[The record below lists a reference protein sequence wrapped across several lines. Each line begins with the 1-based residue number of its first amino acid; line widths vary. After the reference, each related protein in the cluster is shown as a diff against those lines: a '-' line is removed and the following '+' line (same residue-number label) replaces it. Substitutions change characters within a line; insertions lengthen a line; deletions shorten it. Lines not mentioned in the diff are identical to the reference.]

1 LEIIDPTPVHGRKIA
16 GAGAF
21 HTPPGTAI
29 QNKGNPMTQANQH
42 SGLQPAATTGRFQN
56 AYDQMEIIEKAR
68 RALLAR
74 KRFSVKNQIYI
85 AYALVFIFAL
95 IVAIVLIFNIYKIR
109 GRLDFLEVV
118 QEFTVEIQQ
127 ARRFEKNFFLYTTN
141 LNDALENIH
150 LARSIFAD
158 NAEQFIS
165 ILGYKQQQSFQHQL
179 EAYAGLLEEL
189 KTVERNDP
197 GKLSDPQFMAKIENE
212 LRQHGKNIVDS
223 AQGLMESERAELSRT
238 LDRKRNIHIFFL
250 VILLLF
256 LIVNAYL
263 LVSRIFK
270 NLNRFSG
277 YAQRIAAGDFTPITP
292 VRRYRDEFTDLS
304 VAINEMI
311 KEIANREAAL
321 IQIHKM
327 RAIGTLTAGVAHE
340 LNNPMNN
347 IMLTVHMLME
357 DYATLSDEERMEMLK
372 DAADETARAKNIV
385 GNLLDFA
392 RESTSV
398 IQTLDLEKLLK
409 DTIHLAEN
417 QVRMSG
423 IKIELQVTENLPS
436 IHGDGQKLQQVFL
449 NLILNAVDVSIK
461 GGKIQVIALPHEK
474 ADHVAIKVIDYGV
487 GIPSHILPS
496 IFDPFFTTKAKGKG
510 TGLGLSVSQGIVAK
524 HGGKILV
531 SSEEGSGSI
540 FTVVLPVTT
549 FPRDIRGI

>member
-1 LEIIDPTPVHGRKIA
+1 
-16 GAGAF
+16 
-21 HTPPGTAI
+21 
-29 QNKGNPMTQANQH
+29 MTQVMPEP
-42 SGLQPAATTGRFQN
+42 SSPAESRNGRILHV
-56 AYDQMEIIEKAR
+56 YDRMEVIDQAR
-68 RALLAR
+68 MALLDR

-85 AYALVFIFAL
+85 ANALVFIFAL
-95 IVAIVLIFNIYKIR
+95 GVAVVLISNIYKIR
-109 GRLDFLEVV
+109 TRMEFLEVV

-127 ARRFEKNFFLYTTN
+127 ARRYEKNFFLYKTN
-141 LNDALENIH
+141 LDDALENIH
-150 LARSIFAD
+150 LANSIFSG
-158 NAEQFIS
+158 NTEQFTL
-165 ILGYKQQQSFQHQL
+165 ILGYKKQQSFLQQL

-189 KTVERNDP
+189 KTVERNEPTRLADA
-197 GKLSDPQFMAKIENE
+197 QFMAKIENE
-212 LRQHGKNIVDS
+212 LRQHGKNIVTA
-223 AQGLMESERAELSRT
+223 AQTLMENERAALAMN
-238 LDRKRNIHIFFL
+238 LDRKRDIQILSL
-250 VILLLF
+250 VILLLL
-256 LIVNAYL
+256 LIINAYL
-263 LVSRIFK
+263 LVSRIFA
-270 NLNRFSG
+270 NLTRFSG

-292 VRRYRDEFTDLS
+292 VRRYRDEFTDLA

-321 IQIHKM
+321 IQTHKM

-357 DYATLSDEERMEMLK
+357 DYTALSDDERMDMLK

-385 GNLLDFA
+385 SNLLDFA
-392 RESTSV
+392 RESASM

-409 DTIHLAEN
+409 DTIQLAEN

-423 IKIELQVTENLPS
+423 IKIELQVTENLPP

-449 NLILNAVDVSIK
+449 NLILNAVDVSTK
-461 GGKIQVIALPHEK
+461 GSKILVMALPHENP
-474 ADHVAIKVIDYGV
+474 DHIAVKVIDYGQ
-487 GIPSHILPS
+487 GIPGHILPS

-531 SSEEGSGSI
+531 SSKEGSGSI

-549 FPRDIRGI
+549 FPRKLHGF